1 MAPRSSRRR
10 SSAILNCDAAA
21 VVKAVLLLR
30 RSSDTENDKGV
41 GLPVSTR
48 RSVSFQN
55 STCVNA
61 DAERG
66 GITRTKLKDRT
77 KILPIFR
84 RTESVEIQ
92 TLRKTSTRPKSRDSI
107 SFNSRNPI
115 PGKTRMGNKIHGIFG
130 ARKQASNISK
140 NKKERNRK
148 KDDGCNRPTEPFKE
162 ATFNMQGV
170 ERSPG
175 FFPSVSLE
183 KSVVQN
189 PNVIIKEVINT
200 GIPGRRLSPK
210 SYRRFERS
218 IFDVVHRASNSE
230 ASSSNEDFS
239 ENPVLNPWNVSLA
252 SSKWLTNIRTRRRN
266 ARNQDETDESS
277 QPPIIVIEEWSQSK
291 ESGSREENAAD
302 TSELASP
309 KKTGR
314 KTTPVLENVVEES
327 EEEILKYEKERLPSE
342 R

>member
-55 STCVNA
+55 STCFNA

-66 GITRTKLKDRT
+66 RMTRTKLKDRT

-92 TLRKTSTRPKSRDSI
+92 TLRKTSTRPTSRDSI

-115 PGKTRMGNKIHGIFG
+115 PGKTRMENKIHDIFG
-130 ARKQASNISK
+130 ARKRASNISK

-175 FFPSVSLE
+175 FSPPVALE

-239 ENPVLNPWNVSLA
+239 DSPVLNPWNVSLA

-266 ARNQDETDESS
+266 ARNQDENDESS
-277 QPPIIVIEEWSQSK
+277 QPPIIVIEEWSQST
-291 ESGSREENAAD
+291 ESGLREENAGD